1 MRQADGLFLSCAR
14 KMAEEYPDIK
24 FEDQYL
30 DTVCLRV
37 SILLKLMFK
46 LILKYI
52 FDYLKFIRPLQ

>member
-37 SILLKLMFK
+37 STPF
-46 LILKYI
+46 
-52 FDYLKFIRPLQ
+52 FFIRLLLHYLLG

>member
-37 SILLKLMFK
+37 STLF
-46 LILKYI
+46 
-52 FDYLKFIRPLQ
+52 FC